1 MARKPKKKKT
11 DEEPNGN
18 DPASKSEVDHGKDN
32 EHTGTH
38 KVAEPENANESL
50 AQRTSVAGGAIGQQV
65 GLPRPLSAKEAAEAG
80 LTSTHVEE
88 GEEEPAN
95 ED

>member
-1 MARKPKKKKT
+1 MARRKKKT
-11 DEEPNGN
+11 EEEEAN
-18 DPASKSEVDHGKDN
+18 DASKPKVDHGKDN

-38 KVAEPENANESL
+38 KVAEPENAGESL
-50 AQRTSVAGGAIGQQV
+50 AQRTSVAGGAHGQRV
-65 GLPRPLSAKEAAEAG
+65 GLPRPLSPKEAAEAG

-88 GEEEPAN
+88 EENEPAN